1 MISHMKNRDYLI
13 PGIICVALGGLLIPI
28 DGIAGLRFILILSLC
43 ILLVNHLSRTLVK
56 RRKRCPPRVLLNG
69 LPVSVIVVAVFLFL
83 LAIARGADAVASLP
97 AWVWEVIVIYCG
109 IALGVAIKFSGSP
122 VHNQNP
128 FQPPTSSERA

>member
-1 MISHMKNRDYLI
+1 MKKHDYLI
-13 PGIICVALGGLLIPI
+13 PGIICAALGGLLISL

-43 ILLVNHLSRTLVK
+43 ILLVKRLSRTLVK
-56 RRKRCPPRVLLNG
+56 RRKRFPRVFLTG
-69 LPVSVIVVAVFLFL
+69 LPVSVIAVAVFLFL

-109 IALGVAIKFSGSP
+109 IALGVAIKFSDSP

-128 FQPPTSSERA
+128 FQPPTSRERA